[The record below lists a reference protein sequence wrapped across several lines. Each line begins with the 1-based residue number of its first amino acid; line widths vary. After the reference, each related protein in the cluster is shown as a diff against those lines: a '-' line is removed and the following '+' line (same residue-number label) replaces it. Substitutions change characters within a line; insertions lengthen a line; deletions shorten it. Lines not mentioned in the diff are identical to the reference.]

1 MSYLFTSESVA
12 PGHPDKM
19 ADQISDAILD
29 RLLEYD
35 PHVRAA
41 IETLVTTGLV
51 VVSGEVTTHNDKA
64 AAVLAGVEGIVRD
77 TVKSLY
83 YDDPASGFDYR
94 ACAVISTIHPQS
106 PDISRGVSVGEGL
119 HDEQGAG
126 DQGIMFGYACDE
138 TDALMPLPIHLAQ
151 RMMWRFWDIRT
162 NPSRIANGSPIQ
174 DGAWLRSDGKC
185 QVTVEY
191 DGDKPVR
198 LDTIVLSV
206 QHTDLVTDGNGN
218 LSPNAREFLIM
229 NIVEPSVMDIC
240 PDLWSDSG
248 ITFHINPTGR
258 FVVGGPHGDCGL
270 TGRKII
276 VDTYGGMARH
286 GGGAFSGKDPSKV
299 DRSAAYMARY
309 IAKNIVVTEFVTH
322 CEVQLAYAIGVAEP
336 VSVMVDTFG
345 TANTRARN
353 RAGGRVVFDEKMAEA
368 VRRVFP
374 LTPRGIITKLD
385 LRHPMFAETAR
396 FGHFGNPDFSWE
408 KTDMRQ
414 ELEDVFT

>member
-29 RLLEYD
+29 RLLEHD
-35 PHVRAA
+35 PNVRAA

-51 VVSGEVTTHNDKA
+51 IVSGEVTPHNDKT
-64 AAVLAGVEGIVRD
+64 AAVLSGVEGIIRD
-77 TVKSLY
+77 TVKSLQ

-94 ACAVISTIHPQS
+94 SCAVMSTIHPQS
-106 PDISRGVSVGEGL
+106 PDISQGVSAGEGL

-126 DQGIMFGYACDE
+126 DQGLMFGYACDE

-151 RMMWRFWDIRT
+151 RMMRKFWEVRST
-162 NPSRIANGSPIQ
+162 FQQWGSGKFG
-174 DGAWLRSDGKC
+174 DWLRSDGKC

-191 DGDKPVR
+191 DNGKPVR

-206 QHTDLVTDGNGN
+206 QHTDLVTDQNGN
-218 LSPNAREFLIM
+218 LTDFAREFLIM
-229 NIVEPSVMDIC
+229 NIIKPSVMDIC
-240 PDLWSDSG
+240 PGLWSDSG
-248 ITFHINPTGR
+248 ITLHINPTGR

-309 IAKNIVVTEFVTH
+309 IAKNIVAASLATR
-322 CEVQLAYAIGVAEP
+322 CEIQLAYAIGVADP
-336 VSVMVDTFG
+336 VGVMVDTFW
-345 TANTRARN
+345 T
-353 RAGGRVVFDEKMAEA
+353 GRHPDEEIAKA
-368 VRRVFP
+368 VRSVFP
-374 LTPRGIITKLD
+374 LTPQGIIAKLD
-385 LRHPMFAETAR
+385 LRRPVFSEAAR
-396 FGHFGNPDFSWE
+396 FGHFGNPAFSWE
-408 KTDMRQ
+408 KTDMQQ
-414 ELEDVFT
+414 ELKDAITPQTQ